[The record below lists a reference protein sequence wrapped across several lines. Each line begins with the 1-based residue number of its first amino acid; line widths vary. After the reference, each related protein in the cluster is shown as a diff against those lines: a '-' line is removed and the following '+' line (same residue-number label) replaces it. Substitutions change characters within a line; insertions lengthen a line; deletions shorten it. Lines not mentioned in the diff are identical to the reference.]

1 LFNLCKDNFKK
12 HFQMKKL
19 IFAIV
24 LIGMLFSC
32 SKNDEPAQTQ
42 NINYYDK
49 PFSVNTAN
57 RLKIVLDS
65 IATVQDIKGISCAV
79 YVPNKGLW
87 EQSFG
92 FSHNNVTI
100 KSTMAMPIGSNT
112 KTYIAALILK
122 LQENGKL
129 NINDKVSNYLSL
141 ATVPYLT
148 NDVTIKQLLNHKT
161 GWGDFSFNPNFITEI
176 FNNFNRVWQPNE
188 TFPFFEAPIGL
199 PNTIY
204 SYSDQN
210 YLVAGLVIEA
220 ATNKSVA
227 ENMRTLILNP
237 AGLSKTVYFP
247 FEQTTL
253 TIPHFW
259 TAEFGTS
266 FRDITVAGYSPV
278 AFCSADNAAGGMFS
292 TAKENVIFWDKLM
305 NGKLINPTSL
315 NLMKDCVPAPDNNN
329 LYGLGIIKTINPTNG
344 RVTFSH
350 NGYIPGGINDN
361 SYDAQSGICIS
372 ILTNQDLKRDLVTI
386 IAVLQKEALKIR

>member
-1 LFNLCKDNFKK
+1 
-12 HFQMKKL
+12 MKKL
-19 IFAIV
+19 FFATSI
-24 LIGMLFSC
+24 IGMLVSC
-32 SKNDEPAQTQ
+32 TKDDKPIQTQ
-42 NINYYDK
+42 NTNFYDQAFPVK
-49 PFSVNTAN
+49 TSN

-92 FSHNNVTI
+92 FSHDNVTI
-100 KSTMAMPIGSNT
+100 KNTMTLPIGSNT

-129 NINDKVSNYLSL
+129 NINDKVNNYFSL
-141 ATVPYLT
+141 ASVPYLT
-148 NDVTIKQLLNHKT
+148 NDITIKQLLNHKT
-161 GWGDFSFNPNFITEI
+161 GWGDFSFNSDFISALQNDFT
-176 FNNFNRVWQPNE
+176 RVWHPIE
-188 TFPFFEAPIGL
+188 TFPFFEATIGS

-227 ENMRTLILNP
+227 ENMRALLLNP

-247 FEQTTL
+247 FEQTNL
-253 TIPHFW
+253 VIPHFW
-259 TAEFGTS
+259 TADFGTS
-266 FRDITVAGYSPV
+266 FRDITIEGYSPI

-305 NGKLINPTSL
+305 NGKLINVNSL
-315 NLMKDCVPAPDNNN
+315 NLMKECLPAPDNNN
-329 LYGLGIIKTINPTNG
+329 LYGLGIQKTINPANG

-350 NGYIPGGINDN
+350 NGYIPGSINDN
-361 SYDAQSGICIS
+361 SYDTQSGICIS
-372 ILTNQDLKRDLVTI
+372 ILTNQDLKRDLKTI